1 MAWMK
6 IDDEELTGAI
16 VAAGAKIR
24 VGYPWWLRL
33 FLLRDVLG
41 ITLGRRIYLSAGIA
55 ERPFE
60 EIARLVRHELV
71 HVRQAARL
79 GLPLFFWRYAAEY
92 VRNVRRGLRGWE
104 AYRNIS
110 FEREAEAA
118 EEK

>member
-1 MAWMK
+1 MS
-6 IDDEELTGAI
+6 IDSDLAEAI
-16 VAAGAKIR
+16 ADAGAKVR

-33 FLLRDVLG
+33 FLMRDVLG

-55 ERPFE
+55 ARPPE

-71 HVRQAARL
+71 HVRQVARL
-79 GLPLFFWRYAAEY
+79 GLPQFLWRYAAEY
-92 VRNVRRGLRGWE
+92 VGNLRGGLRGWE